1 MMRHVTEFTDA
12 LNRERQNGDL
22 ISEETVNR
30 AFAAVSDPIASD
42 ATMEGPEDYRL
53 YSLCPCEN
61 CGGAGKVPDLT
72 MSSMGRCNTCR
83 GEGRT
88 LTLVATCGTKEAVGT
103 ALVTLAAEGHWDGDC
118 PFGLMF
124 RPEGEKGKW
133 LLKPWQASARNVSD
147 AGRTLAK
154 SRRR

>member
-1 MMRHVTEFTDA
+1 MSDTRYVTREDFDRATADFT
-12 LNRERQNGDL
+12 
-22 ISEETVNR
+22 
-30 AFAAVSDPIASD
+30 PSD
-42 ATMEGPEDYRL
+42 ATMEDPEQYRL

-61 CGGAGKVPDLT
+61 CGGRGKLPDT
-72 MSSMGRCNTCR
+72 QPGNQNVDVRCKECR